1 MRNVL
6 WSIVVGLVD
15 EFNITPDRVVQS
27 ASADEH
33 YQTPFVEI
41 KVRGTF
47 PSVSRHSGGGT
58 VGAEIWVH
66 DSYGNYDQINKVIN
80 KLKRLL
86 HSQAPVYG
94 SGGSYI
100 ADITWE
106 SVSPDLNDDGYG
118 TICRMMSLNLVGR
131 DAD

>member
-1 MRNVL
+1 M
-6 WSIVVGLVD
+6 
-15 EFNITPDRVVQS
+15 
-27 ASADEH
+27 
-33 YQTPFVEI
+33 
-41 KVRGTF
+41 
-47 PSVSRHSGGGT
+47 

-66 DSYGNYDQINKVIN
+66 DAYGNYDQINKVIN

-106 SVSPDLNDDGYG
+106 SVSPDLNDDGYE